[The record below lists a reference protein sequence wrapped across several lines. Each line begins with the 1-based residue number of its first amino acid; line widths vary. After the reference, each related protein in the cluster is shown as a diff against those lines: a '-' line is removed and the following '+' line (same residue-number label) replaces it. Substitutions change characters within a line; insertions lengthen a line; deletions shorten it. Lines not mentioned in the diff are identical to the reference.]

1 MHIFRSYV
9 NNMVGGV
16 SVKKNEL
23 TDKYYGKGSKGFYA
37 ALGIS
42 AVMIGAACLF
52 AHKQGDR
59 IPQVKP
65 SAEKNSIVHEAAV
78 DRRVT
83 NIPKTT
89 AVQTLPVTTALTA
102 PQITEIPLQTVPAAE
117 ITVDAPFSENSFFEQ
132 AQPVAADLSG
142 AVPPLADMSSIIG
155 DFSNGEL
162 VKNAT
167 TGTWQ
172 THNGT
177 DIAAEVGADVYAIAD
192 GEIKTVANDPLW
204 GVTVVIDHNN
214 GYISRY
220 CGLGADLAVKQEDK
234 VSRGDIIGCV
244 GETADIESSIAPH
257 LHIELTHDGKFVDPV
272 TVISN
277 N

>member
-1 MHIFRSYV
+1 M
-9 NNMVGGV
+9 
-16 SVKKNEL
+16 KKNEL

-59 IPQVKP
+59 ITQVKP

-78 DRRVT
+78 DKRVT

-89 AVQTLPVTTALTA
+89 AAHASPVTTAATA
-102 PQITEIPLQTVPAAE
+102 PKITEIPQQTIPAAE
-117 ITVDAPFSENSFFEQ
+117 ITVDAPFSDNSFNEQ
-132 AQPVAADLSG
+132 AQPAAADLSG
-142 AVPPLADMSSIIG
+142 AAAPLADIG
-155 DFSNGEL
+155 NILSEFSNGEL

-192 GEIKTVANDPLW
+192 GEIRSVTNDPLW
-204 GVTVVIDHNN
+204 GVSVVVDHNN
-214 GYISRY
+214 GYISKYR
-220 CGLGADLAVKQEDK
+220 GLGADLAVKQDDK
-234 VSRGDIIGCV
+234 VSRGEIIGCV
-244 GETADIESSIAPH
+244 GETADIESSLAPH
-257 LHIELTHDGKFVDPV
+257 LHIEVIHDGKFIDPMSV
-272 TVISN
+272 TSCN
-277 N
+277 

>member
-1 MHIFRSYV
+1 
-9 NNMVGGV
+9 MVGGV

-42 AVMIGAACLF
+42 AVMIGTACLF

-59 IPQVKP
+59 ISQMKP
-65 SAEKNSIVHEAAV
+65 PAEKNSIVHEAPV

-89 AVQTLPVTTALTA
+89 AAHAYTATTAVTA
-102 PQITEIPLQTVPAAE
+102 PRITEIPTHTLPAAE
-117 ITVDAPFSENSFFEQ
+117 ISVDAPFIENSFAEQ
-132 AQPVAADLSG
+132 AQPAAADLSG
-142 AVPPLADMSSIIG
+142 AVSPLADMNTVLA
-155 DFSNGEL
+155 DFSNSEL

-177 DIAAEVGADVYAIAD
+177 DIAAEVGAEVCAIAD
-192 GEIKTVANDPLW
+192 GEVKTVANDPLW
-204 GVTVVIDHNN
+204 GVSVTVDHNN
-214 GYISRY
+214 GYISKY
-220 CGLGADLAVKQEDK
+220 CGLGADLAVKQGDK
-234 VSRGDIIGCV
+234 VERGSLIGCV

-257 LHIELTHDGKFVDPV
+257 LHIELTHDGKFVDPMSF
-272 TVISN
+272 ISS
-277 N
+277 

>member
-1 MHIFRSYV
+1 M
-9 NNMVGGV
+9 
-16 SVKKNEL
+16 KKNEL

-59 IPQVKP
+59 ITQVKP

-78 DRRVT
+78 DKRVT
-83 NIPKTT
+83 NIPRTT
-89 AVQTLPVTTALTA
+89 AAHAYTVTTAATA
-102 PQITEIPLQTVPAAE
+102 PKITEIPQQTIPAAE
-117 ITVDAPFSENSFFEQ
+117 ITVDAPFSENSFYEQ
-132 AQPVAADLSG
+132 AQPAAADLSG
-142 AVPPLADMSSIIG
+142 AAAPLADIG
-155 DFSNGEL
+155 NILNDFSNGEL

-177 DIAAEVGADVYAIAD
+177 DIAAEVGADVFAIAD
-192 GEIKTVANDPLW
+192 GEIRSVTNDPLW
-204 GVTVVIDHNN
+204 GVSVVIDHNN
-214 GYISRY
+214 GYISKYR
-220 CGLGADLAVKQEDK
+220 GLGADLAVKQDDK

-257 LHIELTHDGKFVDPV
+257 LHIEVIHDGKYVDPMSV
-272 TVISN
+272 TTYN
-277 N
+277 

>member
-1 MHIFRSYV
+1 
-9 NNMVGGV
+9 MVGGV

-65 SAEKNSIVHEAAV
+65 SAEKNSIVYEAPV
-78 DRRVT
+78 DRHVT

-89 AVQTLPVTTALTA
+89 AAHAYTATTVYTA
-102 PQITEIPLQTVPAAE
+102 PRITEIPPQTMPASE
-117 ITVDAPFSENSFFEQ
+117 ITVDAPFSDNSFAEQ
-132 AQPVAADLSG
+132 VQSVAADLSE
-142 AVPPLADMSSIIG
+142 AVAPLADMISVLN

-177 DIAAEVGADVYAIAD
+177 DIAAEVGTEIFVIAD
-192 GEIKTVANDPLW
+192 GEVKNVINDPLW
-204 GVTVVIDHNN
+204 GVSVTVDHNN
-214 GYISRY
+214 GYISKY
-220 CGLGADLAVKQEDK
+220 CGLGSDLAIKQGDK
-234 VSRGDIIGCV
+234 LERGSLIGCV
-244 GETADIESSIAPH
+244 GETADIESNIAPH
-257 LHIELTHDGKFVDPV
+257 LHIEITHDGQFIDPMS
-272 TVISN
+272 IIN
-277 N
+277 P